1 MIGYGGILITIGIV
15 GIDLIGE
22 VIAPGGMVIGIGT
35 KAHGTTQD
43 IM

>member
-1 MIGYGGILITIGIV
+1 MIGYGGTLIIIGIV

-22 VIAPGGMVIGIGT
+22 VIAIGGVVIGIGT
-35 KAHGTTQD
+35 KALGTTQD